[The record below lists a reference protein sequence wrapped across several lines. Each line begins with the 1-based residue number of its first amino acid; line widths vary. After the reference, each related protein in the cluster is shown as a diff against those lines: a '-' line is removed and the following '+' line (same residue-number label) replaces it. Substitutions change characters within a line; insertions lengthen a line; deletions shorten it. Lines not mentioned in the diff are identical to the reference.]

1 MAREGE
7 GGEEEEDKG
16 GRDPIQ
22 GGLQLQVPA
31 SACESLQV
39 AASRTENGD
48 QQVAPFDDCPEIGGS
63 TGGGGG
69 LRRRGALEEHQAH
82 GPCRQERMR

>member
-1 MAREGE
+1 MTREGE
-7 GGEEEEDKG
+7 GEEEEEEDKG

-31 SACESLQV
+31 SRCRSLQV
-39 AASRTENGD
+39 ALRMGTNRLPHSMIAQRLGG
-48 QQVAPFDDCPEIGGS
+48 AP
-63 TGGGGG
+63 GG